1 MGSYH
6 IIGGDGEPYGPYTA
20 DQIRELLQD
29 NRLKSDSKIQPE
41 NGEWTTVQALPEFSA
56 TNPLPPALPP
66 VAADQTAGYN
76 PQPYAAP
83 PGIQSQQ
90 PPNNPLAVTGMV
102 LGISTLV
109 LGCCCGRIPF
119 LGIIASLIS
128 LVTPIAGLICSFIAR
143 SQIKKS
149 NGAQGGEGMALAG
162 IICSGV
168 YLLLVLGIVA
178 LVVAGAV
185 AWSQFGGP

>member
-56 TNPLPPALPP
+56 TNPLPP
-66 VAADQTAGYN
+66 VAADLTTGYN
-76 PQPYAAP
+76 PQPYTAP

>member
-1 MGSYH
+1 MDSYH
-6 IIGGDGEPYGPYTA
+6 IIGGDEKPYGPYTA
-20 DQIRELLQD
+20 DQIRELLLE
-29 NRLKSDSKIQPE
+29 NRLKIGSKIQTE
-41 NGEWTTVQALPEFSA
+41 NGEWTTVGALSEFSTA
-56 TNPLPPALPP
+56 SRLPLAGPPGASVGTP
-66 VAADQTAGYN
+66 DHN
-76 PQPYAAP
+76 PQPYAAA
-83 PGIQSQQ
+83 GIQTQR

-102 LGISTLV
+102 LGISSLV

-149 NGAQGGEGMALAG
+149 KGAQGGDGMALTG

-168 YLLLVLGIVA
+168 YLLLVLGTIA